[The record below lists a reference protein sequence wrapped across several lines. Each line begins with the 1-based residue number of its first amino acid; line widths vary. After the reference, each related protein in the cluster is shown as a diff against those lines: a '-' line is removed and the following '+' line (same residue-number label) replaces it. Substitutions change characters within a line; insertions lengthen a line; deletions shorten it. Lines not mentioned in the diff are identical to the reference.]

1 MNQSMFTG
9 SVGGFIIR
17 IILLFI
23 ITFFTLGLAYPWG
36 EVIFRTWV
44 VKNTIIDGKRLYFDG
59 TGLQLFGSYIKWW
72 FFCIITLGIYSFWLF
87 NAMTAWRVKHTHFVI
102 TEEGMG
108 EISPSVK

>member
-44 VKNTIIDGKRLYFDG
+44 VENTIIDGKRLYFDG

-102 TEEGMG
+102 TEEEMG
-108 EISPSVK
+108 EIPPSVK